1 MEPWPFAPLE
11 GRLGQHSRFS
21 FRHRPLNGQRS
32 YAEALILVPP
42 PSTDISMVKLKGNSN
57 SVEQDRAS
65 FARVAGAKVIGQFFE
80 EVRVV
85 VGPVIGTVT
94 ATSAVVLVEVDSSAP
109 VAAVLTDTL
118 SGAQVR
124 QLRLLPKSRP
134 YAFGFEG
141 LEPAR
146 HYSLRLEG
154 VENADSRRGGFTTCD
169 KATKGKF
176 RLKALAVHSD
186 RPYSNIHTGA
196 SSGGDEHSGADGGGR
211 GFSLWRALETEAA
224 RPYGP
229 DVFIHL
235 GGQVEMVAVV
245 EAASALLCRAR
256 RECGSAALELEE
268 AARDTLRGAYRT
280 HWNLPATRN
289 ALAHGC
295 HLMLRGAQDIGE
307 LLLGPIKGGDKAVS
321 FEPCFVQLI
330 I

>member
-1 MEPWPFAPLE
+1 
-11 GRLGQHSRFS
+11 
-21 FRHRPLNGQRS
+21 
-32 YAEALILVPP
+32 
-42 PSTDISMVKLKGNSN
+42 MVKLKGNSN

-109 VAAVLTDTL
+109 VAVVLTDTL

-154 VENADSRRGGFTTCD
+154 VENADSRRGGFTTCERP
-169 KATKGKF
+169 TSGKF
-176 RLKALAVHSD
+176 RLKVVAVHSD
-186 RPYSNIHTGA
+186 KPYSNIHTGTG
-196 SSGGDEHSGADGGGR
+196 SGSGGGEEHAGSDGGGR
-211 GFSLWRALETEAA
+211 GFSVWRALETEAA

-235 GGQVEMVAVV
+235 GGQVEMSAVV

-256 RECGSAALELEE
+256 RETGTAALELEE
-268 AARDTLRGAYRT
+268 AARDTLRSAYRT

-295 HLMLRGAQDIGE
+295 HLMVRGAQDIGE
-307 LLLGPIKGGDKAVS
+307 LLLGSSKG
-321 FEPCFVQLI
+321 
-330 I
+330 